1 MARQPGRPARR
12 PGRQSAVIH
21 LPAILLTLLLLSQ
34 TAHAY
39 RLLPG
44 PMPKL
49 QASPETNEPAP
60 VPNQDIEPPATA
72 IPGARLTPALTNRL
86 SGRPAAADGYSPGS
100 AFAPELERRHDTG
113 TNLGSILA
121 PGLQLRV
128 PLK

>member
-1 MARQPGRPARR
+1 V
-12 PGRQSAVIH
+12 SH

-49 QASPETNEPAP
+49 QASPESSEPAP
-60 VPNQDIEPPATA
+60 VPNQDLEPPAAAT
-72 IPGARLTPALTNRL
+72 IPGTRLTPSLTNRL
-86 SGRPAAADGYSPGS
+86 SGRPSAADGYSPGS